1 MFLHNYK
8 LKRII
13 IKKLRRSDDM
23 EWMSQG
29 INAPKGF
36 YCAAT
41 HCGIK
46 RKRKDITMIVSEM
59 PCTYAGVFTKNI
71 VKAAPVTWNQQRLEA
86 NDLIKGI
93 IINSGNAN
101 ACTGTQGYNDTVSMA
116 NYFSHELGIT
126 KEEILVSS
134 TGVIGVGLP
143 MDKISNGI
151 KEVVKLKSKT
161 IESAKEAAEGIMT
174 TDTFTKSKTVKI
186 IIEGK
191 EVIIAGMSKGSG
203 MIHPNM
209 GTMLSFVTTDATI
222 DAKLLNKLLKEVIN
236 DTYNMIS
243 VDGDTSTNDMVLVLA
258 NGESGTSSLVENS
271 KNYEIFKKAFYQL
284 NEELAIL
291 IVRDG
296 EGATKFIEV
305 EVIKMTTKIE
315 ARKMVHAIIT
325 SNLVKTAFFGEDANW
340 GRILCALGYSGAIF
354 DPNKV
359 KVEYISNSGKIILL
373 ENGQQVM
380 FDEEFALAILK
391 ETDIK
396 VLVTC
401 YQGNEG
407 SKGWGCD
414 LSYDYVKINGEYRT

>member
-1 MFLHNYK
+1 M
-8 LKRII
+8 
-13 IKKLRRSDDM
+13 M

-29 INAPKGF
+29 INSPKGF
-36 YCAAT
+36 YCA
-41 HCGIK
+41 GIHSGVK
-46 RKRKDITMIVSEM
+46 RKRKDLTMITSDT

-71 VKAAPVTWNQQRLEA
+71 VKAAPVAWNQQRLEA

-101 ACTGTQGYNDTVSMA
+101 ACTGVKGYEDAVTMAESLAQELGYN
-116 NYFSHELGIT
+116 
-126 KEEILVSS
+126 KEEVLVSS
-134 TGVIGVGLP
+134 TGVIGVNLP
-143 MDKISNGI
+143 IDKIRQGI
-151 KEVVKLKSKT
+151 KNITKLKSRSL
-161 IESAKEAAEGIMT
+161 ESAKDAAEGIMT
-174 TDTFTKSKTVKI
+174 TDTFSKTRTVKV

-191 EVIIAGMSKGSG
+191 EVILSGMSKGSG

-209 GTMLSFVTTDATI
+209 GTMLSFVTTDVAI

-258 NGESGTSSLVENS
+258 NGESGVKPLVEHS
-271 KNYEIFKKAFYQL
+271 ADYEVFKQAFYQL
-284 NEELAIL
+284 NEELAML

-305 EVIKMTTKIE
+305 EVEKMTSKIE

-340 GRILCALGYSGAIF
+340 GRILCALGYSGASF

-359 KVEYISNSGKIILL
+359 KVEYISNNGKLVLL
-373 ENGQQVM
+373 ENGQPVL
-380 FDEEFALAILK
+380 FDEEYALEILK

-401 YQGNEG
+401 YQGDECA
-407 SKGWGCD
+407 KGWGCD

>member
-1 MFLHNYK
+1 
-8 LKRII
+8 
-13 IKKLRRSDDM
+13 M

-29 INAPKGF
+29 INAPQGF
-36 YCAAT
+36 YSAAS

-46 RKRKDITMIVSEM
+46 RKRKDMTMIMSDT

-71 VKAAPVTWNQQRLEA
+71 VKAAPVIWNQQRLEA
-86 NDLIKGI
+86 KDKIKGI
-93 IINSGNAN
+93 IVNSGNAN
-101 ACTGTQGYNDTVSMA
+101 ACTGTKGYSDCVNMA
-116 NYFSHELGIT
+116 ELYAEELGLS

-134 TGVIGVGLP
+134 TGVIGVNLP
-143 MDKISNGI
+143 MDKISKGI
-151 KEVVKLKSKT
+151 KEVTKLRSDSVEAG
-161 IESAKEAAEGIMT
+161 IAAAEGIMT
-174 TDTFTKSKTVKI
+174 TDTFTKIKSVKI
-186 IIEGK
+186 MIDHK
-191 EVIIAGMSKGSG
+191 EVILSGMSKGSG

-209 GTMLSFVTTDATI
+209 GTMLSFITTDVSIEA
-222 DAKLLNKLLKEVIN
+222 DLLNKLLKEVIN

-258 NGESGTSSLVENS
+258 NGKSGASISEDS
-271 KNYEIFKKAFYQL
+271 KDYAEFKKAFYIL
-284 NEELAIL
+284 NEELAKL

-305 EVIKMTTKIE
+305 EVTKMSSKIE

-340 GRILCALGYSGAIF
+340 GRILCALGYSGANF

-359 KVEYISNSGKIILL
+359 NVDYISDSGKIRLL
-373 ENGQQVM
+373 ESGQPVL
-380 FDEEFALAILK
+380 FDEEFALEILK

-401 YQGNEG
+401 SQGSE
-407 SKGWGCD
+407 SAKGWGCD